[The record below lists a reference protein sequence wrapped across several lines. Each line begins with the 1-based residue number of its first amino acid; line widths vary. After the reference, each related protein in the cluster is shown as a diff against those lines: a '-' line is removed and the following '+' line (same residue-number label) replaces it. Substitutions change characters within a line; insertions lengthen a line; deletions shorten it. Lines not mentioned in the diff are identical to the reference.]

1 MKQEHIELINSLP
14 IHLQQNIKESLL
26 NNFQDRLIELVYNP
40 INLLFYT
47 DEEWQKLI
55 NYSDDDIEIVFQQK
69 LFPMLKD
76 QKMKNAFKLL
86 ELVEMILCLKK

>member
-14 IHLQQNIKESLL
+14 IHLQQNIKEVLL
-26 NNFQDRLIELVYNP
+26 NDFRDKLSELVYNP

-55 NYSDDDIEIVFQQK
+55 NYSDDDIEVVFQQK
-69 LFPMLKD
+69 LFPMLRDK
-76 QKMKNAFKLL
+76 KMKNAFKLL